1 MRARSLK
8 SEIAYARN
16 LIGAGWEGVR
26 AARHPAPARTQE
38 RTLWVPVAIGAGIG
52 ALGLSLGRRRRAP
65 SSFAVA
71 GVLGSVAGMGL
82 GMAWASRA
90 SAGTAARG
98 AIRNI
103 NAVRD
108 ARWLETHP
116 IAYA

>member
-1 MRARSLK
+1 MRTQSLK
-8 SEIAYARN
+8 SELAYARN
-16 LIGAGWEGVR
+16 LIGAGWEGAR
-26 AARHPAPARTQE
+26 AARNPAPARTLA
-38 RTLWVPVAIGAGIG
+38 LWAPAAIGAGIG
-52 ALGLSLGRRRRAP
+52 ALSVSLARRRRPP